1 MLKIIPAVKLSG
13 QAAAP
18 QSKSFMHRYMI
29 CGALSPEH
37 TEIEC
42 SNYSADI
49 MATKGCLVE
58 LGLYMGKGPVIGA
71 DICRLDCGESGS
83 TYRFLLPVSAALGK
97 KCEFVLKG
105 NLASR
110 PMDPLF
116 KVLRAHGVIKE
127 DLGGGH
133 IRTSG
138 QLTAGTFLLPGNVS
152 SQYVSGLLMALPIL
166 KENSTIIVAGE
177 LQSKGYVDMTIEVMR
192 KAGVTVHVTEQGDGK
207 GIIYKVP
214 GRQTYRLEPGAKVE
228 GDWSNAAFWLV
239 AGAISDTGVT
249 CTNLNMESFQGD
261 RQILD
266 IIRRFGAEVTV
277 AEDSVTV
284 KRGNLH
290 GIIID
295 AANIPDIVPPLAVLA
310 CAADGATVIRNA
322 ERLRMKESDRL
333 ESVSSAL
340 NALGAAIVVTKDGLI
355 IDGQGMKGLKG
366 GQTQSFNDH
375 RIAMMSAIAAGICKD
390 SVIIENAEAVSK
402 SYPAFFDDLAGLQG
416 VRSLSL

>member
-1 MLKIIPAVKLSG
+1 
-13 QAAAP
+13 
-18 QSKSFMHRYMI
+18 
-29 CGALSPEH
+29 
-37 TEIEC
+37 
-42 SNYSADI
+42 
-49 MATKGCLVE
+49 
-58 LGLYMGKGPVIGA
+58 
-71 DICRLDCGESGS
+71 
-83 TYRFLLPVSAALGK
+83 
-97 KCEFVLKG
+97 
-105 NLASR
+105 
-110 PMDPLF
+110 
-116 KVLRAHGVIKE
+116 
-127 DLGGGH
+127 
-133 IRTSG
+133 
-138 QLTAGTFLLPGNVS
+138 
-152 SQYVSGLLMALPIL
+152 
-166 KENSTIIVAGE
+166 
-177 LQSKGYVDMTIEVMR
+177 MR